1 MRRRGFLKGVAAL
14 AAAWP
19 LAARYSSA
27 AYTFSN
33 YPELVHAVAFSP
45 DGRTVLPGA
54 GGNDVGLT
62 LWDLATGKEERQ
74 VLFEPAQALCK
85 DGGG

>member
-45 DGRTVLPGA
+45 DGRTFLPGA
-54 GGNDVGLT
+54 GGNDGGLT